1 MLWDNFLILFFF
13 LYFIMTLLEILEVY
27 QDEELLMVDG
37 FDEAVIG
44 VEALKMR
51 LVYDINKMRTILVER
66 DKMTFEEAMDFID
79 HNVLGT
85 YVGEQTP
92 IYVEI

>member
-1 MLWDNFLILFFF
+1 MS
-13 LYFIMTLLEILEVY
+13 LLEILEVY

-44 VEALKMR
+44 VKALKMR

-66 DKMTFEEAMDFID
+66 DKMTFEEAMDFLD
-79 HNVLGT
+79 HNVLGS

>member
-1 MLWDNFLILFFF
+1 
-13 LYFIMTLLEILEVY
+13 
-27 QDEELLMVDG
+27 
-37 FDEAVIG
+37 
-44 VEALKMR
+44 MR

-66 DKMTFEEAMDFID
+66 DKMTFEEAMDFLD

>member
-1 MLWDNFLILFFF
+1 
-13 LYFIMTLLEILEVY
+13 MTLLEILEVY

-66 DKMTFEEAMDFID
+66 DKMTFEEAMDFLD
-79 HNVLGT
+79 HNVLGS

-92 IYVEI
+92 IYLSLIHI

>member
-1 MLWDNFLILFFF
+1 
-13 LYFIMTLLEILEVY
+13 MTLLEILEVY

-66 DKMTFEEAMDFID
+66 DKMTFEEAMDFLD
-79 HNVLGT
+79 HNALGS

>member
-1 MLWDNFLILFFF
+1 
-13 LYFIMTLLEILEVY
+13 MTLLEILEVY

-51 LVYDINKMRTILVER
+51 LVYDINKMRTILVEK
-66 DKMTFEEAMDFID
+66 DKMTFEEAMDFLD
-79 HNVLGT
+79 HNVLGS

-92 IYVEI
+92 IYIEI

>member
-1 MLWDNFLILFFF
+1 MK
-13 LYFIMTLLEILEVY
+13 LLEILEVY

-66 DKMTFEEAMDFID
+66 DKMTFEEAMDFLD
-79 HNVLGT
+79 HNVLGS

>member
-1 MLWDNFLILFFF
+1 
-13 LYFIMTLLEILEVY
+13 
-27 QDEELLMVDG
+27 MVDG

-66 DKMTFEEAMDFID
+66 DKMTFEEAMDFLD

>member
-1 MLWDNFLILFFF
+1 
-13 LYFIMTLLEILEVY
+13 MTLLEILEVY

-44 VEALKMR
+44 IEALRMR

-66 DKMTFEEAMDFID
+66 DKMTFEEAMDFLD
-79 HNVLGT
+79 HNVLGS

>member
-1 MLWDNFLILFFF
+1 
-13 LYFIMTLLEILEVY
+13 MTLLEILEVY

-66 DKMTFEEAMDFID
+66 DKMTFEEAMDFLD
-79 HNVLGT
+79 HNVIGS

>member
-1 MLWDNFLILFFF
+1 
-13 LYFIMTLLEILEVY
+13 
-27 QDEELLMVDG
+27 
-37 FDEAVIG
+37 
-44 VEALKMR
+44 
-51 LVYDINKMRTILVER
+51 
-66 DKMTFEEAMDFID
+66 MTFEEAMDFLD

>member
-1 MLWDNFLILFFF
+1 
-13 LYFIMTLLEILEVY
+13 MTLLEILEVY

-51 LVYDINKMRTILVER
+51 LVFDINKMRTILVER
-66 DKMTFEEAMDFID
+66 DKMTFEEAMDFLD

>member
-1 MLWDNFLILFFF
+1 
-13 LYFIMTLLEILEVY
+13 MTLLEILEVY

-66 DKMTFEEAMDFID
+66 DEMTFEEAMDFLD
-79 HNVLGT
+79 HNVLGS

>member
-1 MLWDNFLILFFF
+1 
-13 LYFIMTLLEILEVY
+13 MTLLEILEVY

-51 LVYDINKMRTILVER
+51 LVYDINKMRAILVER
-66 DKMTFEEAMDFID
+66 DKMTFEDAMDFLD
-79 HNVLGT
+79 HNVLGS

>member
-1 MLWDNFLILFFF
+1 
-13 LYFIMTLLEILEVY
+13 MTLLEILEVY
-27 QDEELLMVDG
+27 KDEELLMVDG

-66 DKMTFEEAMDFID
+66 DKMTFEEAMDFLD
-79 HNVLGT
+79 HNVLGS

>member
-1 MLWDNFLILFFF
+1 
-13 LYFIMTLLEILEVY
+13 MTLLEILEVY
-27 QDEELLMVDG
+27 RDEELLMVDG

-44 VEALKMR
+44 VEVLKMR
-51 LVYDINKMRTILVER
+51 LVYDINKMRTILVDR
-66 DKMTFEEAMDFID
+66 DKMTFEDAMDFLD
-79 HNVLGT
+79 HNVLGS

>member
-1 MLWDNFLILFFF
+1 
-13 LYFIMTLLEILEVY
+13 MTLLEILEVY

-66 DKMTFEEAMDFID
+66 DKMTFEDAMDFLD
-79 HNVLGT
+79 HNVLGS

>member
-1 MLWDNFLILFFF
+1 
-13 LYFIMTLLEILEVY
+13 MTLLEILEVY

-37 FDEAVIG
+37 FDEAVRG

-51 LVYDINKMRTILVER
+51 LVYDINKMRAILVER
-66 DKMTFEEAMDFID
+66 DKMTFEDAMDFLD
-79 HNVLGT
+79 HNVLGS

>member
-1 MLWDNFLILFFF
+1 
-13 LYFIMTLLEILEVY
+13 MTLLEILEVY

-66 DKMTFEEAMDFID
+66 DKMTFEEAMDFLD
-79 HNVLGT
+79 HNVLGF

>member
-1 MLWDNFLILFFF
+1 
-13 LYFIMTLLEILEVY
+13 MTLLEILDVY

-44 VEALKMR
+44 IEALKLR
-51 LVYDINKMRTILVER
+51 LVYDINKMRSILIER
-66 DKMTFEEAMDFID
+66 DEMTFEEAMDFLD
-79 HNVLGT
+79 HNVLGS

>member
-1 MLWDNFLILFFF
+1 
-13 LYFIMTLLEILEVY
+13 
-27 QDEELLMVDG
+27 MVDG

-66 DKMTFEEAMDFID
+66 DKMTFEEAMDFLD
-79 HNVLGT
+79 HNVLGS

>member
-66 DKMTFEEAMDFID
+66 DKMTFEEAMDFLD

>member
-1 MLWDNFLILFFF
+1 MS
-13 LYFIMTLLEILEVY
+13 LLEILEVY

-66 DKMTFEEAMDFID
+66 DKMTFEEAMDFLD
-79 HNVLGT
+79 HNVLGS

>member
-1 MLWDNFLILFFF
+1 
-13 LYFIMTLLEILEVY
+13 MTLLEILEVY

-66 DKMTFEEAMDFID
+66 DKMTFEEAMDFLD

-92 IYVEI
+92 LYVEI

>member
-1 MLWDNFLILFFF
+1 
-13 LYFIMTLLEILEVY
+13 MTLLEILEVY

-66 DKMTFEEAMDFID
+66 DKMTFEEAMDFLD
-79 HNVLGT
+79 HNVLGS

-92 IYVEI
+92 IYIEI

>member
-1 MLWDNFLILFFF
+1 
-13 LYFIMTLLEILEVY
+13 MTLLEILEVY

-66 DKMTFEEAMDFID
+66 DKMTFEEAMDFLD

>member
-1 MLWDNFLILFFF
+1 
-13 LYFIMTLLEILEVY
+13 MTLLEILEVY

>member
-1 MLWDNFLILFFF
+1 
-13 LYFIMTLLEILEVY
+13 MTLLEILEVY
-27 QDEELLMVDG
+27 RDEELLMVDG

-66 DKMTFEEAMDFID
+66 DKMTFEEAMDFLD
-79 HNVLGT
+79 HNVLGS

>member
-1 MLWDNFLILFFF
+1 
-13 LYFIMTLLEILEVY
+13 MTLLEILEVY

-51 LVYDINKMRTILVER
+51 LVYDINKMRSILVER
-66 DKMTFEEAMDFID
+66 DKMTFEEAMDFLD
-79 HNVLGT
+79 HNVLGS

>member
-1 MLWDNFLILFFF
+1 
-13 LYFIMTLLEILEVY
+13 MTLLEILEVY

-51 LVYDINKMRTILVER
+51 LVYDINKMRTILVGR
-66 DKMTFEEAMDFID
+66 DKMTFEEAMDFLD
-79 HNVLGT
+79 HNVLGS

>member
-1 MLWDNFLILFFF
+1 
-13 LYFIMTLLEILEVY
+13 MTLLEILEVY

-66 DKMTFEEAMDFID
+66 DKMTFEEAMDFLD
-79 HNVLGT
+79 HNVLGS

>member
-1 MLWDNFLILFFF
+1 
-13 LYFIMTLLEILEVY
+13 MTLLEILEVY

-66 DKMTFEEAMDFID
+66 DKMTFEEAMDFLD
-79 HNVLGT
+79 HNVLGS

-92 IYVEI
+92 IYIEM

>member
-1 MLWDNFLILFFF
+1 
-13 LYFIMTLLEILEVY
+13 MTLLEILDVY

-44 VEALKMR
+44 IEALKLR

-66 DKMTFEEAMDFID
+66 DGMTFEDAMDFLD
-79 HNVLGT
+79 HNVLGS

-92 IYVEI
+92 IYIEI

>member
-1 MLWDNFLILFFF
+1 
-13 LYFIMTLLEILEVY
+13 MTLLEILEVY
-27 QDEELLMVDG
+27 RDEELLMVDG

-66 DKMTFEEAMDFID
+66 DKMTFEDAMDFLD
-79 HNVLGT
+79 HNVLGS